1 MVFGRNPRSSTLY
14 VQKEDLSIRE
24 DLLSYSQLPLSRQ
37 TFVFLYFSFCIF
49 FCIWNIR
56 HSSPLRQGFCM
67 VNKKRRNISM
77 CSYDSRKEMVSL
89 LPLSWKPS
97 DVIICSKVCEIPKFS
112 YPLQSLHWRI
122 CELCLTFIPIIV
134 CNFLF
139 FLLGKPK

>member
-37 TFVFLYFSFCIF
+37 TFVFFILYF

-67 VNKKRRNISM
+67 VNKKRMNINM
-77 CSYDSRKEMVSL
+77 YDSRKKMASFL
-89 LPLSWKPS
+89 LLSWKPA
-97 DVIICSKVCEIPKFS
+97 DVIICSKVCEIPKLS
-112 YPLQSLHWRI
+112 YPLQSLRWKI
-122 CELCLTFIPIIV
+122 CELYLTFIPIVV